1 MRILNKFTLGL
12 GAVCVTSIAMGTTA
26 FAANCPAGY
35 PDANINFQVG
45 YGAGGGTDAV
55 ARKIASDFEATTGWT
70 IVVQNKPG
78 ASGGVMAKGLLA
90 RKADGL
96 TIGVV
101 SNTTVVINPHV
112 NAGIGYTRNDFAY
125 LGTGM
130 VLNYGLVALKDKP
143 YDNLEEFIAMA
154 KEKGRA
160 TVAVGATTHT
170 IAVNAIAE
178 HFGVKL
184 VSIPGKGSAAALKE
198 ALGGHVDA
206 TIQSAAHVSQI
217 KAGKMVQLATLTPN
231 RAPYAPEAKTL
242 IESGMNV
249 SFEGHIIFIVAKDTP
264 KEILTCL
271 SEHLAEV
278 TNSDDY
284 NKFLAGRSAVSGNL
298 GPAGTA
304 KWVADAS
311 EFYKAKLGK

>member
-1 MRILNKFTLGL
+1 MKSLNKFTLSL
-12 GAVCVTSIAMGTTA
+12 AAVCVTGIATGTA
-26 FAANCPAGY
+26 AMAANCPAGF
-35 PDANINFQVG
+35 PGANVNFQVG
-45 YGAGGGTDAV
+45 YGAGGGTDTV
-55 ARKIASDFEATTGWT
+55 ARKVASDLEVATGWT

-78 ASGGVMAKGLLA
+78 ASGGVMAKGLLG

-96 TIGVV
+96 TIGVA

-112 NAGIGYTRNDFAY
+112 NADIGYTHNDFAY

-130 VLNYGLVALKDKP
+130 VLNYGLVALTEKP

-160 TVAVGATTHT
+160 TISVGAATHT
-170 IAVNAIAE
+170 IAVDAIAE
-178 HFGVKL
+178 HYGVKL
-184 VSIPGKGSAAALKE
+184 VSVPGKGSAAALKE

-206 TIQSAAHVSQI
+206 TIQSTVHVSQI

-231 RAPYAPEAKTL
+231 RAPYAPDAKTL
-242 IESGMNV
+242 LENGMEL
-249 SFEGHIIFIVAKDTP
+249 SIEGHIIFLVAKDTP

-271 SEHLAEV
+271 SEHIAEV
-278 TNSDDY
+278 TSSGEY
-284 NKFLAGRSAVSGNL
+284 TKFLAGRSAVAGNM
-298 GPAGTA
+298 GPQGTA

-311 EFYKAKLGK
+311 AFYGKKLAK

>member
-1 MRILNKFTLGL
+1 MKSLNKFTLSL
-12 GAVCVTSIAMGTTA
+12 AAVCVTGIATGTA
-26 FAANCPAGY
+26 AMAANCPAGF
-35 PDANINFQVG
+35 PGANVNFQVG
-45 YGAGGGTDAV
+45 YGAGGGTDTV
-55 ARKIASDFEATTGWT
+55 ARKVASDLEVATGWT

-78 ASGGVMAKGLLA
+78 ASGGVMAKGLLG

-96 TIGVV
+96 TIGVA

-112 NAGIGYTRNDFAY
+112 NADIGYTHNDFAY

-130 VLNYGLVALKDKP
+130 VLNYGLVALADKP

-160 TVAVGATTHT
+160 TISVGAATHT
-170 IAVNAIAE
+170 IAVDAIAE
-178 HFGVKL
+178 HYGVKL
-184 VSIPGKGSAAALKE
+184 VSVPGKGSAAALKE

-206 TIQSAAHVSQI
+206 TIQSTVHVSQI

-231 RAPYAPEAKTL
+231 RAPYAPDAKTL
-242 IESGMNV
+242 LENGMDL
-249 SFEGHIIFIVAKDTP
+249 SIEGHIIFLVAKDTP

-278 TNSDDY
+278 TNSDEY
-284 NKFLAGRSAVSGNL
+284 TKFLAGRSAVSGNM
-298 GPAGTA
+298 GPQGTA

-311 EFYKAKLGK
+311 VFYGKKLAK